1 MNKRKKLIKLTGHV
15 GMLISLSSILGPI
28 GFKAYLIVTTF
39 SYHLNKYKENKIYI
53 IEALPEKKETFFY
66 SFDWRTS
73 K

>member
-1 MNKRKKLIKLTGHV
+1 MNKRKKIMKLTAHV
-15 GMLISLSSILGPI
+15 GMLISLSSILGPV

-39 SYHLNKYKENKIYI
+39 SYHLNKYKEHKIYT

-66 SFDWRTS
+66 SFDWRVA